1 MNKKM
6 TLISVVLGIIV
17 SICTIGGSI
26 YAVETHYAKKAEV
39 QLLAERLDQKI
50 LQDRLYNIQERIWK
64 LQDRYETIEKM
75 PTSVKEEYRNLEME
89 KEQLT
94 NILGKKG

>member
-1 MNKKM
+1 MKKM
-6 TLISVVLGIIV
+6 TLISIILGIVV
-17 SICTIGGSI
+17 SLFTISGGI

-39 QLLAERLDQKI
+39 KLLAERLDQKI

-75 PTSVKEEYRNLEME
+75 PTSVKEEYRKLEME
-89 KEQLT
+89 KEQISNT
-94 NILGKKG
+94 LGQKG